1 MTRDE
6 AKERFNTL
14 PRETRT
20 TIIGHEI
27 TLEIRL
33 LERERKA
40 AISAHAANLRRIDDR
55 IKILSKSL
63 ENLKDD

>member
-6 AKERFNTL
+6 AKERFNAL

-27 TLEIRL
+27 TLEIGI
-33 LERERKA
+33 LERERNS
-40 AISAHAANLRRIDDR
+40 AIASHAANLRRINDR
-55 IKILSKSL
+55 IKTLNKSL